1 MRGKLLLPDFEVKK
15 VDESDLPGLK
25 AEFIRAL
32 TALANYSCDLVGN
45 NETKATN
52 LYADLI
58 SIIYKLPTVLSYAP
72 AFPLKPSSNTGLPTP
87 FEYFF
92 TYVIVRHLD
101 VDIDYNNIEGLLKT
115 LDSQKREKID
125 EVIKFTS
132 TLGNLYEKLLY
143 TPADTRPGFNFT
155 SLVSHLQLTSI
166 LVWLLQPSS
175 LDLNY
180 LRIAAL
186 LHDLGKLFNPTNHV
200 TASVEILDQVI
211 EGSGCLKGTL
221 SRVRELVEK
230 HHSNEYIGIVEKADM
245 LASATDRLSDI
256 VNKVLESED
265 VAGINKCKD
274 VCYSLSAKTKE
285 CMECLEKLGEQSYE
299 RASQILYKSIL
310 ESFGLEI
317 EQLDEV
323 IEVWKS
329 TPSKKVEV
337 TKREAVGE
345 SLGYLVYI
353 DFPGVQRFIT
363 SFPKLRDMSFASFLV
378 DFITSVYPFIVLDQ
392 VYYER
397 TKHKSR
403 IPAEALLSGYG
414 GHSYIVVRRDI
425 VENESDPEKKKEE
438 VKRLLMNSS
447 PEYLDIRLDVKVVDL
462 AYENYV
468 KDYKTIRDEIA
479 SMGYERYKVD
489 YKEKVYSLGLHRVC
503 DNCGIR
509 PAVKRL
515 EKNGE
520 EEYLCEVC
528 SLVRELSS
536 NRGFMAKLN
545 STYLIE
551 GESVSPRDDIDIN
564 VDKNDLEALG
574 EVAMEIIAGYK
585 TINDT
590 KYVALVKADGNDGGK
605 IFGNTAT
612 FSEYIDKSFRLDYG
626 VKKSFYKTL
635 SELLRAEKEVNNG
648 SSNNFKDLTS
658 RTLAGVLYLGGDD
671 IMLMMPSVIAVPFA
685 VKMFESVNKETGFTF
700 KVGVISVKPDHPVQF
715 AYKAVNE
722 LMESSKLKKKSSL
735 SCLVFSSTLATEG
748 VIEAELEKYK
758 GKQDSKHNK
767 DTGSKENKQEQDS
780 YLVVSNDIENVKEL
794 LQKVKLWPEPEGS
807 MFKEENVF
815 KELVEIYYKGDKK
828 RIRDIIRPLEDLTNY
843 ADTHKFYDTLAYIL
857 RYRARSKRSE
867 EEDKRNK
874 GFSDYDLVSFLLSSR
889 LKEKDKEEK
898 EEGEKP
904 IKIPLYDYYFILKS
918 IRVGV

>member
-1 MRGKLLLPDFEVKK
+1 MRGKLLLPDLKVKK
-15 VDESDLPGLK
+15 VDESNLSDLK

-32 TALANYSCDLVGN
+32 TALANYSCELAGN

-58 SIIYKLPTVLSYAP
+58 SIIYKLPTVLSHAP
-72 AFPLKPSSNTGLPTP
+72 AFPSGSSLNTGLPTP

-92 TYVIVRHLD
+92 TYIIVRHLD
-101 VDIDYNNIEGLLKT
+101 VNIDYSNIEGLLKS
-115 LDSQKREKID
+115 LDSQKRKQID
-125 EVIKFTS
+125 EVIRFAS
-132 TLGNLYEKLLY
+132 TLRDLYEKLLY

-166 LVWLLQPSS
+166 LVWLLQTSS

-211 EGSGCLKGTL
+211 EESSCLKNTL
-221 SRVRELVEK
+221 SRVRELIEK
-230 HHSNEYIGIVEKADM
+230 HHSDYIGIVEKADR

-265 VAGINKCKD
+265 VAGIGKCKD
-274 VCYSLSAKTKE
+274 VCYSLSARTKE

-299 RASQILYKSIL
+299 KASQILYKSIL
-310 ESFGLEI
+310 ESLGLDFKE
-317 EQLDEV
+317 LDEI
-323 IEVWKS
+323 IEGWES
-329 TPSKKVEV
+329 IPSKKVEV
-337 TKREAVGE
+337 TEREAVGK

-378 DFITSVYPFIVLDQ
+378 DFVTSVYSFIVLDQ
-392 VYYER
+392 AYYER
-397 TKHKSR
+397 TNHKSR

-414 GHSYIVVRRDI
+414 GHSYIVVR
-425 VENESDPEKKKEE
+425 SDFGKKEE
-438 VKRLLMNSS
+438 VKSLLSNSS
-447 PEYLDIRLDVKVVDL
+447 PEYLDIRLDAKVVDL

-479 SMGYERYKVD
+479 SMGYERYLN

-503 DNCGIR
+503 DNCGVR

-520 EEYLCEVC
+520 EEYLCDVC

-551 GESVSPRDDIDIN
+551 GESVSPRHDIVIEGVNKDE
-564 VDKNDLEALG
+564 LEALG

-585 TINDT
+585 TLNDT

-648 SSNNFKDLTS
+648 SSNSFKDLTS

-748 VIEAELEKYK
+748 VIEAELEKYE
-758 GKQDSKHNK
+758 GKQDSKRNK

-815 KELVEIYYKGDKK
+815 KELVEIYYKDDKK

>member
-1 MRGKLLLPDFEVKK
+1 MRGKLLLPDFKVKK
-15 VDESDLPGLK
+15 VDENNLPKLK
-25 AEFIRAL
+25 ADLVRAL
-32 TALANYSCDLVGN
+32 TALANYSCDLAGN

-52 LYADLI
+52 LYSDLI

-72 AFPLKPSSNTGLPTP
+72 AFSSGSSSNTGLPTP

-92 TYVIVRHLD
+92 TYIIVRHLD
-101 VDIDYNNIEGLLKT
+101 VNIDYSNIEGLLKS

-125 EVIKFTS
+125 EVIRFAS
-132 TLGNLYEKLLY
+132 TLGDLYERLLY

-211 EGSGCLKGTL
+211 EESGCLKNTL
-221 SRVRELVEK
+221 SRVRDLIEK
-230 HHSNEYIGIVEKADM
+230 HHSNEYIGIVEKADR

-265 VAGINKCKD
+265 VAGINKCNN

-310 ESFGLEI
+310 ESLGLEI

-323 IEVWKS
+323 IEGWKS
-329 TPSKKVEV
+329 TSSKKVEV

-363 SFPKLRDMSFASFLV
+363 SFPKLRDMNFASFLV
-378 DFITSVYPFIVLDQ
+378 DFITSVYSFIVLDQ
-392 VYYER
+392 AYYER

-403 IPAEALLSGYG
+403 IPAEAMLSGYG
-414 GHSYIVVRRDI
+414 GHSYIVVRRDV
-425 VENESDPEKKKEE
+425 VENESEPEKKKEE

-468 KDYKTIRDEIA
+468 KDYKTIRDDIA
-479 SMGYERYKVD
+479 SMSYERYLVD
-489 YKEKVYSLGLHRVC
+489 YKEKVYSLGLHKVC

-551 GESVSPRDDIDIN
+551 GESVSPRDDIDIK
-564 VDKNDLEALG
+564 VDKKEPVALG

-585 TINDT
+585 TLNDT

-626 VKKSFYKTL
+626 VKKSFYNTL
-635 SELLRAEKEVNNG
+635 AELLRAEKEVNN
-648 SSNNFKDLTS
+648 NFKDLTS
-658 RTLAGVLYLGGDD
+658 RTLVGVLYLGGDD

-685 VKMFESVNKETGFTF
+685 VKMFKEIKSETGFTF

-722 LMESSKLKKKSSL
+722 LMESSKLSGKSSL
-735 SCLVFSSTLATEG
+735 SCLVFSSTLATDG
-748 VIEAELEKYK
+748 VVESELKKYR
-758 GKQDSKHNK
+758 GEK
-767 DTGSKENKQEQDS
+767 DT
-780 YLVVSNDIENVKEL
+780 YLVVSNDIESVEGLLKTAGLNDFDNLVSIYKNNEKNKVREL
-794 LQKVKLWPEPEGS
+794 
-807 MFKEENVF
+807 
-815 KELVEIYYKGDKK
+815 
-828 RIRDIIRPLEDLTNY
+828 IRPLEDLTNY

-857 RYRARSKRSE
+857 RSRAKSNAGAKS
-867 EEDKRNK
+867 DKRKAYESELISYLLKNSFK
-874 GFSDYDLVSFLLSSR
+874 DSD
-889 LKEKDKEEK
+889 KEKEK
-898 EEGEKP
+898 
-904 IKIPLYDYYFILKS
+904 KIRMPLYDYFFILKS

>member
-1 MRGKLLLPDFEVKK
+1 MRGKLLLPDLKVKK
-15 VDESDLPGLK
+15 VDDTTLPDLK
-25 AEFIRAL
+25 AGFIRAL
-32 TALANYSCDLVGN
+32 TALANYSCELVGN

-72 AFPLKPSSNTGLPTP
+72 AIPSGSSSNSGLPTP

-92 TYVIVRHLD
+92 TYIIVRHLD
-101 VDIDYNNIEGLLKT
+101 VNIDYSNIEGLLKS

-125 EVIKFTS
+125 EVIRFAS
-132 TLGNLYEKLLY
+132 TLGELYEKLLY

-211 EGSGCLKGTL
+211 EESSCLKNTL
-221 SRVRELVEK
+221 SRVRELIEK
-230 HHSNEYIGIVEKADM
+230 HHSDYIGIVEKADR
-245 LASATDRLSDI
+245 LASATDRLSDV

-265 VAGINKCKD
+265 VAGIGKCKD
-274 VCYSLSAKTKE
+274 VCYSLSARTKE
-285 CMECLEKLGEQSYE
+285 CMECLEKLGEQSYG

-310 ESFGLEI
+310 ESLGLNI
-317 EQLDEV
+317 EELNEV
-323 IEVWKS
+323 IEGWES

-337 TKREAVGE
+337 AEREAVGK

-378 DFITSVYPFIVLDQ
+378 DFVTSVYSFIVLDHD
-392 VYYER
+392 YYER
-397 TKHKSR
+397 TNHKSR

-414 GHSYIVVRRDI
+414 GHSYIVVR
-425 VENESDPEKKKEE
+425 SDFGKKEE
-438 VKRLLMNSS
+438 VKSLLTNSS

-479 SMGYERYKVD
+479 SMGYERYLY
-489 YKEKVYSLGLHRVC
+489 YKEKVYSLGSHRVC
-503 DNCGIR
+503 DNCGVR

-551 GESVSPRDDIDIN
+551 GESVSPRDSIDIKGVN
-564 VDKNDLEALG
+564 TNESDALG
-574 EVAMEIIAGYK
+574 EIAMEIIAGYK
-585 TINDT
+585 TLNDT

-605 IFGNTAT
+605 IFNNTAT

-635 SELLRAEKEVNNG
+635 GELLRAEKEVN
-648 SSNNFKDLTS
+648 SSFKDLTS
-658 RTLAGVLYLGGDD
+658 RILAGVLYLGGDD

-685 VKMFESVNKETGFTF
+685 VRMFKNVNKETGFTF
-700 KVGVISVKPDHPVQF
+700 KIGVISVKPDHPVQF

-748 VIEAELEKYK
+748 VIKAELEKYRS
-758 GKQDSKHNK
+758 KQDSKRDK
-767 DTGSKENKQEQDS
+767 DAETKENEQEQNS
-780 YLVVSNDIENVKEL
+780 YLVVSNDIEKVKEL
-794 LQKVKLWPEPEGS
+794 LQTVRLLPKENEFEGE
-807 MFKEENVF
+807 KVF
-815 KELVEIYYKGDKK
+815 KELVEIYYKDDKK
-828 RIRDIIRPLEDLTNY
+828 RTRDTIRPLEDLTNY
-843 ADTHKFYDTLAYIL
+843 ADTHKFYDALAYIL
-857 RYRARSKRSE
+857 RYRARSKKSE
-867 EEDKRNK
+867 EEDKKKK
-874 GFSDYDLVSFLLSSR
+874 GFSDHDLVSFLLSSR
-889 LKEKDKEEK
+889 LEEKDEEEKEKDSS
-898 EEGEKP
+898 